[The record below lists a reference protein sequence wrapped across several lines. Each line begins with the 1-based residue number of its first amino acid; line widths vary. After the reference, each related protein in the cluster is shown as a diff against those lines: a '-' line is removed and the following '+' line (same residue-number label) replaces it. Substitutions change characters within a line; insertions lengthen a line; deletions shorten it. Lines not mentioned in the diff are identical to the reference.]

1 MQRLKITVFHT
12 EGSMRRAS
20 ILFIVSI
27 LLIAWTTDADA
38 RRRRRRRRKAP
49 KKEKVNKRAAAAI
62 AALTGK
68 YKWGLGPMKT
78 VKLLTANLKKDYI
91 KRIRQARSTPRE
103 QDRLRKE
110 LRQKIAKVKRSYYK
124 FTGKRG
130 GWDSSIVDDQFSH
143 SNQESIVVYLEAEQQ
158 RFFFFHNGKLYKQF
172 IAFNADHKNYKGLNF
187 PQFLGKLI
195 KLFGTGSAVFKK
207 DLAGQSRLHHVE
219 WIGAKK
225 VRMWAVDKST
235 IYGNFCIVLFHSEMK
250 EKVLEGRKLTGG
262 RRRGYDP
269 MIDSVTK
276 PRKETDY

>member
-1 MQRLKITVFHT
+1 
-12 EGSMRRAS
+12 MRRAS
-20 ILFIVSI
+20 ILFITSI
-27 LLIAWTTDADA
+27 LLLAWTTDADA
-38 RRRRRRRRKAP
+38 RRRRRRRKKPP

-62 AALTGK
+62 SALTGK
-68 YKWGLGPMKT
+68 YKWGLKPSK
-78 VKLLTANLKKDYI
+78 VIKLLSANLKKEYI
-91 KRIRQARSTPRE
+91 KRIRLAKNSPRK

-110 LRQKIAKVKRSYYK
+110 LKRKMRKVKKSYYK
-124 FTGKRG
+124 FTGKRS
-130 GWDSSIVDDQFSH
+130 GWDSSIVDDQFKH
-143 SNQESIVVYLEAEQQ
+143 NNQESLVVFLEKEQQ

-172 IAFNADHKNYKGLNF
+172 IAFNADHKNYKGLTF

-195 KLFGTGSAVFKK
+195 KLFGAGAPVFKK

-235 IYGNFCIVLFHSEMK
+235 IYGNFCVVLFQKEMK
-250 EKVLEGRKLTGG
+250 DKVIAGRKLSGSGT

-269 MIDSVTK
+269 MIDAVTK